1 MPNRA
6 AINCTF
12 EILYLCVTLSP
23 PLHPPAG
30 LVNPRILG
38 VVALSAIPD
47 GRNAACCWNCM
58 LARACWYWSMP
69 VLNTA
74 VAPLAFSKA
83 ARLGRGAMTL
93 GAMPCPARGRGR
105 GASVPGGEKKKK
117 HKSGQKK
124 RCVEERERMCWTE
137 AKRKQKKGKFVRE
150 HRMNSKTT
158 SLCVQKQQ
166 QQQQQQSHHIIISK
180 QAAVWHKYYTSR
192 AWCFT
197 GATG

>member
-12 EILYLCVTLSP
+12 EILYLCVIFPHPHPQP
-23 PLHPPAG
+23 PTG

-83 ARLGRGAMTL
+83 ARLGSGAMTL

-105 GASVPGGEKKKK
+105 GASVPGGKKSTNVDRKRGVWRK
-117 HKSGQKK
+117 ERGCVGQKQK
-124 RCVEERERMCWTE
+124 EN
-137 AKRKQKKGKFVRE
+137 KKGYIR
-150 HRMNSKTT
+150 
-158 SLCVQKQQ
+158 
-166 QQQQQQSHHIIISK
+166 
-180 QAAVWHKYYTSR
+180 
-192 AWCFT
+192 
-197 GATG
+197 

>member
-12 EILYLCVTLSP
+12 QILYLCVTLSSTPP
-23 PLHPPAG
+23 PLPPTG
-30 LVNPRILG
+30 RVNPRILG

-93 GAMPCPARGRGR
+93 GAMPCPARRKGR
-105 GASVPGGEKKKK
+105 GASVPGKKAQKWTEKEVCGGKREDVLDRSKKK
-117 HKSGQKK
+117 
-124 RCVEERERMCWTE
+124 T
-137 AKRKQKKGKFVRE
+137 KKGTFVRE

-158 SLCVQKQQ
+158 SLCVQKQ